1 MKNILI
7 MNTGT
12 GWGGL
17 EAWFYK
23 TAAALQQRNYNIFIL
38 AQNNSE
44 FYKKSAEQGFN
55 VTGIEH
61 IGDGTF
67 LNPARINFLVKYL
80 KRNDIDAMFLAQ
92 SSHFKY
98 GSIAGK
104 LAGTEKIIY
113 RRAIAK
119 PIKNKFYNRLFLKY
133 FITDFMSISEI
144 TRDMNLRDI
153 PEGVLDKSKE
163 KLVYKG
169 VKKDNFLDP
178 EIKSD
183 LREKFEIKDDELIL
197 VNIGRMC
204 RQKAQQYLIE
214 ALPKVIEKHQKI
226 KVLFVGKLGGK
237 ENKYKK
243 LAEEY
248 GVEDNIIFT
257 GFRKDIPSI
266 LKQAD
271 FMVHTAIYEGGSPW
285 VILEAMMA
293 GLPIVSTEAIT
304 IPEFVQDGV
313 NGYIAENKNPE
324 DIADKVIKM
333 IENEDRSK
341 LGQKS
346 AEIAAEKYTF
356 EKMID
361 NIEEKIFNKRLN

>member
-1 MKNILI
+1 MIKNILI

-23 TAAALQQRNYNIFIL
+23 TAVALQQRDYNIFIL
-38 AQNNSE
+38 AQKNSK
-44 FYKKSAEQGFN
+44 FYNKSIEQGFE
-55 VTGIEH
+55 VTGIDH

-80 KRNDIDAMFLAQ
+80 KENKIDAMFLAQ

-98 GSIAGK
+98 GSVAGK
-104 LAGTEKIIY
+104 LAGIEKIIY

-119 PIKNKFYNRLFLKY
+119 PIKNKFYNRLFLKH
-133 FITDFMSISEI
+133 FITDFMSISKI
-144 TRDMNLRDI
+144 TRDMNLKDI
-153 PEGVLDKSKE
+153 PEGVLAKDKQ

-169 VKKDNFLDP
+169 VKKDNFLEP

-183 LREKFEIKDDELIL
+183 LRTEFDLKEDELIL
-197 VNIGRMC
+197 INIGRMC

-214 ALPKVIEKHQKI
+214 ALPRVIEKHHNF

-237 ENKYKK
+237 DNKYKE
-243 LAEEY
+243 LAEEL
-248 GVEDNIIFT
+248 GVKDNIIFT

-304 IPEFVQDGV
+304 IPEFVQNGI
-313 NGYIAENKNPE
+313 NGYLAENKNPY
-324 DIADKVIKM
+324 DIADKIIKM
-333 IENEDRSK
+333 IENENRVQ

-346 AEIAAEKYTF
+346 AEIATEKYTF
-356 EKMID
+356 KKMID
-361 NIEEKIFNKRLN
+361 NIEEKIFDKTL